1 MLSTCAVLLF
11 DNKDLLYTPGRLRT
25 HCVIRLALNSQRSFL
40 SLSSAVIESMG
51 HHGWLCLFYEFILF
65 FYFSSYI
72 LSPSFPTPA
81 LCSLLSGCTGQK
93 STPGVLNCSP
103 PYLLR
108 QSLSLTG
115 ELIGSNR
122 LAGQWDARSHLF
134 WLLTPSDGYLAF
146 TWVLG
151 SGVWTQVLMFVQ

>member
-1 MLSTCAVLLF
+1 MTFLMSKGCVTVCLLLFSLLAIPVSISLPICLILLKKKSPLCLANFFCLLVYLFYFSMLSTCAVLLF

-25 HCVIRLALNSQRSFL
+25 HCVIRLALNSQRSAFL

-81 LCSLLSGCTGQK
+81 LCSLGAQDRNQHQESLIA
-93 STPGVLNCSP
+93 
-103 PYLLR
+103 LL
-108 QSLSLTG
+108 
-115 ELIGSNR
+115 LI
-122 LAGQWDARSHLF
+122 F
-134 WLLTPSDGYLAF
+134 
-146 TWVLG
+146 
-151 SGVWTQVLMFVQ
+151 